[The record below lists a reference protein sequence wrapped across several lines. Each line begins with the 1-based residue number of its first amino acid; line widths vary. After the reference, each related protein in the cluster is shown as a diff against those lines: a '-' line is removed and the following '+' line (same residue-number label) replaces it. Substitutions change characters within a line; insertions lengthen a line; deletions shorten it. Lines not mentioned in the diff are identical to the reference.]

1 MQYIE
6 FSKRFKV
13 EEVWPAEL
21 IAKRPDLKG
30 KTLYDV
36 LYANG
41 QVNKYPVSDIAKA
54 NDHAWKGYMN
64 DESKQLGYYL
74 QKGLFE
80 EYASFGR
87 GHGHDLAPFDAYHKA
102 RGLRWPVV
110 TARRRCGASGGLRP
124 VCREGLRHPVLWPQ
138 GQARGGVRAALRRSA
153 RNAGQGLRHV
163 VLYRPRAGAL
173 AHRLDDP
180 PGAELHRSVP
190 EAQVFMHPDDAARR
204 NLRGARRSRWCR
216 GGARS
221 SPSSRRT
228 AATSR
233 PQA

>member
-110 TARRRCGASGGLRP
+110 TARRRCGASG
-124 VCREGLRHPVLWPQ
+124 
-138 GQARGGVRAALRRSA
+138 RATTRMSRRAPTSSSMATRTSA
-153 RNAGQGLRHV
+153 RWCSRCPTKI
-163 VLYRPRAGAL
+163 RPKCRTRTTTCGC
-173 AHRLDDP
+173 
-180 PGAELHRSVP
+180 VP
-190 EAQVFMHPDDAARR
+190 AACWST
-204 NLRGARRSRWCR
+204 GTPAR
-216 GGARS
+216 
-221 SPSSRRT
+221 
-228 AATSR
+228 
-233 PQA
+233 